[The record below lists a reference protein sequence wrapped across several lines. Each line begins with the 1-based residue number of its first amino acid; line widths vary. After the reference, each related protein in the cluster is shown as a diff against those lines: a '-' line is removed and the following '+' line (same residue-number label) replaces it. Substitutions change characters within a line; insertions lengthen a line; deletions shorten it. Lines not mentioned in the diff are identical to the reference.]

1 MTQLTELRLS
11 GNQLVLNRNIVRE
24 PLLPKTYAELDRDVS
39 VQGEAVVEGAVFAR
53 SLLVSGGPFV
63 VEGAV
68 FAQREIHVTSD
79 CRERVE
85 FRKSVATAGTVSVLS
100 SWSRTYF
107 GADINA
113 VSVTLRDAYV
123 AANIFADDIVLENCV
138 VLGGVFAAQTLSMT
152 NCVVGTFHGGSVRLA
167 QEILMLLPTAF
178 SIEPIAMLPSTRVR
192 NLALADLG
200 GLLRGGPEA
209 PGSGW
214 INMDI
219 DREEQ
224 RTDLVD
230 EQGNV
235 RLIRS
240 YSVAGKVL
248 TADLLDLDK
257 LQNHFL
263 IAAGSLGA
271 QTLRTYDIG
280 MNADGTP
287 VQLTKETIADLLFA
301 VLDGRMAVRE
311 LDGEMSFDELTRM
324 LG

>member
-1 MTQLTELRLS
+1 MTELTEIRMS

-24 PLLPKTYAELDRDVS
+24 PLLPRSYAELDRDVS

-53 SLLVSGGPFV
+53 SLLVSAGPLRV
-63 VEGAV
+63 DGAV

-79 CRERVE
+79 CRERIE
-85 FRKSVATAGTVSVLS
+85 FRKSVATPGTVTVLS
-100 SWSRTYF
+100 GWSRTFF
-107 GADINA
+107 GADINGA
-113 VSVTLRDAYV
+113 SVTLRNAYV
-123 AANIFADDIVLENCV
+123 AANIFADDVVLENCV
-138 VLGGVFAAQTLSMT
+138 VLGGVFATQKLSLT

-167 QEILMLLPTAF
+167 QEVLLLLPTAF

-200 GLLRGGPEA
+200 ALVRGTPEVA
-209 PGSGW
+209 GSGW

-263 IAAGSLGA
+263 IAAGTLGA

-287 VQLTKETIADLLFA
+287 VDLTMDVIADMLFA
-301 VLDGRMAVRE
+301 VMDGRIAVTE
-311 LDGEMSFDELTRM
+311 LDGEMSFDELTQR